1 MKTFFSLVLI
11 NLIIFGYSLPAY
23 LTDERTKKSY
33 ERAKNLHS
41 ALRYLDEVVERVGSN
56 EEAPTNAPSDNK
68 TEPLPD
74 IPDIKPSG
82 GERSKPKQ
90 NTQIL
95 TFGNYAAEKTDKS
108 AQTST
113 IIVTYTIVIVFT
125 DRDRPPTI
133 ITITIR
139 LRIKKPKKLVRNLA
153 GDDDEFIEEDVPTNC
168 TLKQGND
175 GTGVYDCAGE
185 TKNEGSEAEGAEVNS
200 KVPMVADGTPLDM
213 SDVGFSEAAAE
224 IGKNLHNSTIKIDS
238 SATPY
243 TLKAGKIED
252 QTKTSFKVRGTI
264 KDFQHKQGDKFNFT
278 FFNQTDENNGENI
291 YVECTV
297 DSKEGDD
304 VVFKCPVNKR
314 LDAIIDGAI
323 GNSITPPPASVT
335 FNFTE
340 GEIRKIELKGS
351 SSGGNGGNNGYYRKN
366 SSGLSGGAIAGIVI
380 ASAVALIVASV
391 VAMMFRKS
399 KPIEN
404 VSSTN
409 VELNAPERF

>member
-1 MKTFFSLVLI
+1 
-11 NLIIFGYSLPAY
+11 
-23 LTDERTKKSY
+23 
-33 ERAKNLHS
+33 
-41 ALRYLDEVVERVGSN
+41 
-56 EEAPTNAPSDNK
+56 
-68 TEPLPD
+68 
-74 IPDIKPSG
+74 
-82 GERSKPKQ
+82 
-90 NTQIL
+90 
-95 TFGNYAAEKTDKS
+95 
-108 AQTST
+108 
-113 IIVTYTIVIVFT
+113 
-125 DRDRPPTI
+125 
-133 ITITIR
+133 
-139 LRIKKPKKLVRNLA
+139 
-153 GDDDEFIEEDVPTNC
+153 
-168 TLKQGND
+168 
-175 GTGVYDCAGE
+175 
-185 TKNEGSEAEGAEVNS
+185 VNS
-200 KVPMVADGTPLDM
+200 KVPMVADGETLDM

-243 TLKAGKIED
+243 TLKEGKIED
-252 QTKTSFKVRGTI
+252 QTKTSFKVRGII
-264 KDFQHKQGDKFNFT
+264 KGFQHKQGDKFNFT
-278 FFNQTDENNGENI
+278 FFNQTDGNNGENI

-340 GEIRKIELKGS
+340 GELRKIELKGS
-351 SSGGNGGNNGYYRKN
+351 SSGGNGGNGGNNGYYRKN

-409 VELNAPERF
+409 VELNPPEHF